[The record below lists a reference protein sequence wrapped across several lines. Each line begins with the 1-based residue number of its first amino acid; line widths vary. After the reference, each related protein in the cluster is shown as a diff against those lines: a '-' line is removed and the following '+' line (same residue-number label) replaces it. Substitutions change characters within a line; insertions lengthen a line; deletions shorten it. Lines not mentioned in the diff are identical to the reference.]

1 MLSPCTEVNIKHGP
15 LHKNLTLAG
24 PVAVLY
30 SYREARINKV
40 LLNHAESHW
49 AECVSIVPC
58 GTRRE
63 GGRGRWPSDLLI
75 GHSTL
80 RLARVCFACVTSAPA
95 PRRFEQSPSHAQEG
109 SQMQK
114 AHLQETRKV
123 ALDKAMRNVSSCLLR
138 CQRGDSVALNP
149 FCDLTQ
155 TLDTKTGTAL

>member
-58 GTRRE
+58 GPRRE

-80 RLARVCFACVTSAPA
+80 RLARVCFACVTSAPC
-95 PRRFEQSPSHAQEG
+95 PKKVRTKPITCTRRFANAKSPSARNSQGSLGQSHAKCVKLPSALPKRRQCR
-109 SQMQK
+109 SQP
-114 AHLQETRKV
+114 
-123 ALDKAMRNVSSCLLR
+123 LL
-138 CQRGDSVALNP
+138 
-149 FCDLTQ
+149 
-155 TLDTKTGTAL
+155 